1 MGIRDIEVFRAVMT
15 AGSTSKAA
23 GLLEIS
29 QPAVSQAIRRL
40 ETMADF
46 KLFERVRS
54 RLVPTQEAVALMR
67 DVDRYFLGFEVIE
80 HRIRSLRSYG
90 LGRLAIASLPAL
102 GTGFLPRVIAAF
114 DAAARDVQI
123 SLQVMSSREVHEK
136 VSAGQVDFGLMS
148 DEMSMA
154 GLEHSAFVRM
164 PGVAVMSARHPL
176 AGRPSIKATE
186 LVDTPFIALNPEDST
201 RLRLE
206 TQLTSLGIALK
217 PLVETPYSHTVCE
230 LALAGVGI
238 GLAHPIV
245 ALDFVERG
253 LVVKPIDVEA
263 VFTGVLVFRPGTP
276 LAENARQFLRQM
288 RVQLGLDQK
297 ALEVAMAA
305 PDLAGQKPPASNR
318 TRRKGVSRGSSAKN

>member
-40 ETMADF
+40 EAMADF

-54 RLVPTQEAVALMR
+54 RLVPTQEAIALMR

-114 DAAARDVQI
+114 DAAAREVQI

-154 GLEHSAFVRM
+154 GLEHSAFVSM
-164 PGVAVMSARHPL
+164 PGVAVMNARHPL
-176 AGRPSIKATE
+176 ANRRAIRAAE
-186 LVDTPFIALNPEDST
+186 LADTPFIALNPEDSM

-206 TQLTSLGIALK
+206 TQLTRLGITLK

-238 GLAHPIV
+238 GIAHPIV

-253 LVVKPIDVEA
+253 LVVKPIDIEA
-263 VFTGVLVFRPGTP
+263 LFTAVLVFRPGTP
-276 LAENARQFLRQM
+276 LAENARQFLRLM
-288 RVQLGLDQK
+288 RMQLGADQK
-297 ALEVAMAA
+297 ALEKALTTSGREDAA
-305 PDLAGQKPPASNR
+305 ASPT
-318 TRRKGVSRGSSAKN
+318 TRSRRQTASQR

>member
-1 MGIRDIEVFRAVMT
+1 MGIRDIEVFRAVMN

-54 RLVPTQEAVALMR
+54 RLIPTQEAVALMR

-90 LGRLAIASLPAL
+90 LGRLAIASMPAL

-114 DAAARDVQI
+114 DVAARDMQI

-136 VSAGQVDFGLMS
+136 VSAGEVDFGLMS

-154 GLEHSAFVRM
+154 GLEHSDFIRM
-164 PGVAVMSARHPL
+164 PGVAVMHARHPL
-176 AGRPSIKATE
+176 AGKSTIDAKA
-186 LVDTPFIALNPEDST
+186 LSAGPFIALNPEDST

-206 TQLTSLGIALK
+206 TRLNALNITLK
-217 PLVETPYSHTVCE
+217 PVVETPYSHTICE

-238 GLAHPIV
+238 GIAHPIV

-253 LVVKPIDVEA
+253 LVIKSIDVEA
-263 VFTGVLVFRPGTP
+263 MFTGVLVFRPGTP
-276 LAENARQFLRQM
+276 LAENAKQFLRQM
-288 RVQLGLDQK
+288 RMQLGRDEK
-297 ALEVAMAA
+297 ALERAMIGHSSVDR
-305 PDLAGQKPPASNR
+305 PSDGTAG
-318 TRRKGVSRGSSAKN
+318 RRSKS

>member
-1 MGIRDIEVFRAVMT
+1 MGMRDIEVFRAVMN

-40 ETMADF
+40 EAMADF

-54 RLVPTQEAVALMR
+54 RLVPTQEAIALMR
-67 DVDRYFLGFEVIE
+67 DVDRYFVGYEVIE

-102 GTGFLPRVIAAF
+102 GTGFLPRVIAGF

-136 VSAGQVDFGLMS
+136 VSAGEVDFGLMS

-164 PGVAVMSARHPL
+164 RGVAVMGREHPL
-176 AGRPSIKATE
+176 AGRAAIKVNDLAN
-186 LVDTPFIALNPEDST
+186 TPFVALNPEDST
-201 RLRLE
+201 RRRLE
-206 TQLTSLGIALK
+206 TQLRALDIRLR
-217 PLVETPYSHTVCE
+217 PVVETPYSHTICE
-230 LALAGVGI
+230 LALAGVGLGI
-238 GLAHPIV
+238 AHPIV
-245 ALDFVERG
+245 ALDFVARG
-253 LVVKPIDVEA
+253 LILKPIDADV

-276 LAENARQFLRQM
+276 LAENARQFLAHM
-288 RVQLGLDQK
+288 RMQLGLDQK
-297 ALEVAMAA
+297 ALEAAMAGA
-305 PDLAGQKPPASNR
+305 VASASGGS
-318 TRRKGVSRGSSAKN
+318 RRK

>member
-1 MGIRDIEVFRAVMT
+1 MRIRDIEVFRAVMN

-23 GLLEIS
+23 ALLGIS

-46 KLFERVRS
+46 ALFERVRS

-67 DVDRYFLGFEVIE
+67 EVDQYFRGFEVIE

-90 LGRLAIASLPAL
+90 LGRLAIACLPAL

-114 DAAARDVQI
+114 DAPSRNVQI

-154 GLEHSAFVRM
+154 GLEHSEFVRM
-164 PGVAVMSARHPL
+164 PGVAVMNRHHPL
-176 AGRPSIKATE
+176 AARPFIAVADLPE
-186 LVDTPFIALNPEDST
+186 FPFIALNPEDST

-206 TQLTSLGIALK
+206 TQLTAREIRLK
-217 PLVETPYSHTVCE
+217 PVVETPFSHTVCA

-238 GLAHPIV
+238 GIAHPLV
-245 ALDFVERG
+245 TLDFEERG
-253 LVVKPIDVEA
+253 LVVKPIDVE
-263 VFTGVLVFRPGTP
+263 VMFTGVLVFRPGTP
-276 LAENARQFLRQM
+276 LTETARQFM
-288 RVQLGLDQK
+288 RHMRMQLERDQK
-297 ALEVAMAA
+297 ALKLALSTAA
-305 PDLAGQKPPASNR
+305 AEEGEAAVRKRSRRPAGG
-318 TRRKGVSRGSSAKN
+318 GVSQSR